1 MTCTAHSLN
10 LIGTIDTSKISNLSY
25 NKISTATFKKLN
37 SFWNL
42 LSRSTVASDKV
53 EDVCN
58 CKFPVPIITRLN
70 SMFFAAKKIVSYKD
84 KLVFIFDDLKL
95 SKLTLNEW
103 SFLEEYC
110 SVMEPL
116 AISLDKLQGEKT
128 CFLGYVIPTIIALR
142 LKLLNL
148 TSLVHCKPLSLIM
161 INSNKSRKKISIYI

>member
-1 MTCTAHSLN
+1 MDSIFSSVNYSNEYSLPEHMTCTAHTLN
-10 LIGTIDTSKISNLSY
+10 LIATIDTSKISNSSY

-58 CKFPVPIITRLN
+58 CKFPVPIITRWN
-70 SMFFAAKKIVSYKD
+70 SIFFAAKKIVSYKD
-84 KLVFIFDDLKL
+84 KLVSTFDDLKL

-128 CFLGYVIPTIIALR
+128 YFWASNSHNNCFEIEVT
-142 LKLLNL
+142 
-148 TSLVHCKPLSLIM
+148 
-161 INSNKSRKKISIYI
+161 